1 MAANELI
8 DFPLAAQRDTPRF
21 PVSFS
26 SKLPLA
32 GALGISVRAGPYSWL
47 ADRQRLIELGQ
58 LARRLAVERYDW
70 ERVVDALATL
80 CTEVSQK

>member
-47 ADRQRLIELGQ
+47 ADRQRKASTIPQTPTAMEYGQ
-58 LARRLAVERYDW
+58 FEQLT
-70 ERVVDALATL
+70 VVSGRNKRNGDI
-80 CTEVSQK
+80 